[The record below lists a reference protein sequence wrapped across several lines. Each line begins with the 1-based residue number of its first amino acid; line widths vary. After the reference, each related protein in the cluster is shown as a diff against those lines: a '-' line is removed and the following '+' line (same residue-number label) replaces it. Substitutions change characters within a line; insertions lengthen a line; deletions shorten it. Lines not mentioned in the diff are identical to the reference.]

1 MHKKKPDVDP
11 MVRYFTT
18 VRVQQGMT
26 QKTLADMCPH
36 ITLTSLSRFEQGR
49 AVPDLRQLRELMAAL
64 NITGI
69 DAALGE
75 IRTRQPKPEEVAAL
89 VVRLPQKIRKP
100 LIQLIS
106 AIGNA

>member
-1 MHKKKPDVDP
+1 MYKKKPDVDP
-11 MVRYFTT
+11 MIRYFTT

-26 QKTLADMCPH
+26 QKALADMCPH

-49 AVPDLRQLRELMAAL
+49 AVPDLRQLRELMSAL
-64 NITGI
+64 SITGI

-89 VVRLPQKIRKP
+89 VIRLPKMVRKP
-100 LIQLIS
+100 LIQLIV
-106 AIGNA
+106 AMGRV